1 VIESPDAGTDLIAAR
16 SVGHAEGHALCV
28 AVRPEK
34 IHLAKEGE
42 PFQQQN
48 RLTGTIKDLAYLGDS
63 CVYHIQLPTGKV
75 LKVTAPNHGRWTD
88 RPFSRDE
95 IVQLGWAGEASVL
108 VAS

>member
-1 VIESPDAGTDLIAAR
+1 
-16 SVGHAEGHALCV
+16 
-28 AVRPEK
+28 
-34 IHLAKEGE
+34 
-42 PFQQQN
+42 
-48 RLTGTIKDLAYLGDS
+48 
-63 CVYHIQLPTGKV
+63 V